1 MLLVLLVLLLLRVLL
16 PVRLLLT
23 MLLSHN
29 DIAHHFQNDNF
40 SYRHFSYRQRFSC
53 GNISQHD
60 DLGMDLCGVW
70 CVVGG
75 TDVDAVCGGRFVGPG
90 VVVRECAEDSS
101 GASGKIKK
109 GTPTLPKLQTKKR
122 KGGPNGPEWVRCREA
137 TRRQC
142 LVLVAKHAG
151 KCDPGFRHRIHRQS
165 FWQPERQHLFVRV
178 VFTQNDL

>member
-1 MLLVLLVLLLLRVLL
+1 M
-16 PVRLLLT
+16 
-23 MLLSHN
+23 N

-40 SYRHFSYRQRFSC
+40 SCRQRFSC
-53 GNISQHD
+53 GNISQHNN
-60 DLGMDLCGVW
+60 LGMDLCRMW

-75 TDVDAVCGGRFVGPG
+75 TDIDAVCGGRFVGPG

-142 LVLVAKHAG
+142 PVLVAKHAG

-178 VFTQNDL
+178 VFTQNDF

>member
-1 MLLVLLVLLLLRVLL
+1 M
-16 PVRLLLT
+16 
-23 MLLSHN
+23 
-29 DIAHHFQNDNF
+29 
-40 SYRHFSYRQRFSC
+40 
-53 GNISQHD
+53 SQHD

-165 FWQPERQHLFVRV
+165 IWQPERQHLFVRV